1 MKILARELIWFFI
14 ALILAVPVAYLF
26 SYSMGLEPEGITLS
40 TEEEVFQLEF
50 FIIGYC
56 IGIICTY
63 IMRIVIWAVTTYL
76 INED

>member
-14 ALILAVPVAYLF
+14 ALILAAPVAYLF
-26 SYSMGLEPEGITLS
+26 SYSMGLEPEGVTLS

-50 FIIGYC
+50 FIIGYG
-56 IGIICTY
+56 IGIVCTY

-76 INED
+76 INEE

>member
-14 ALILAVPVAYLF
+14 ALILAAPVAYLF
-26 SYSMGLEPEGITLS
+26 SYLIGLEPEGVTLS

-50 FIIGYC
+50 FIIGYI
-56 IGIICTY
+56 IGMVCTY